1 MEGAEANRRD
11 KKPIS
16 SVDSLSLSLFGI
28 YFSSLVLR
36 RPLLPPGKKVLLLGI
51 LRLLLQ
57 WSLER
62 KARPTE
68 KRK

>member
-16 SVDSLSLSLFGI
+16 SVDSLSLFGI

-51 LRLLLQ
+51 LHLLLQ